1 MSLAHKSGRTVAEPD
16 YVSSSTSV
24 PFDPTGKGPRQ
35 IKPYG
40 RGTKAHDRMDKALTK
55 VAPHPSGKGSM
66 ISAHGA
72 KAARHGQA
80 PPATSLPGQL
90 GIIEHPM
97 LGDRHRSVGI
107 PGIMSST
114 SLGPGQR
121 SRIVAG
127 IIESGLDKGRK
138 ADGAVHS
145 VLGHDATAYNAGM
158 VHIAGSGFAGPY

>member
-1 MSLAHKSGRTVAEPD
+1 MSRHHKSGRTVAEPD

-24 PFDPTGKGPRQ
+24 PFDPTGKGPRA

-40 RGTKAHDRMDKALTK
+40 RGSNPHDRMEKALHK
-55 VAPHPSGKGSM
+55 VAPHPSGKGHM
-66 ISAHGA
+66 LGADGA

-114 SLGPGQR
+114 SLGPEQR
-121 SRIVAG
+121 SRLVAG
-127 IIESGLDKGRK
+127 IIESGLDSGRR
-138 ADGAVHS
+138 ADGAVHTVQGRDS
-145 VLGHDATAYNAGM
+145 TAYNAGM
-158 VHIAGSGFAGPY
+158 VHIAGSGFK

>member
-1 MSLAHKSGRTVAEPD
+1 MSRHQKSGRTVAEPD

-24 PFDPTGKGPRQ
+24 PFDPTGQGPRA

-40 RGTKAHDRMDKALTK
+40 GGSRPHDRMSKALHK
-55 VAPHPSGKGSM
+55 VAPHPSGKGHF
-66 ISAHGA
+66 IEGHGA

-114 SLGPGQR
+114 SLGPEQR
-121 SRIVAG
+121 SRLVAG
-127 IIESGLDKGRK
+127 IIESGLDSGRR

-145 VLGHDATAYNAGM
+145 VQGHDSTAYNAGM
-158 VHIAGSGFAGPY
+158 VHLAGSGFK